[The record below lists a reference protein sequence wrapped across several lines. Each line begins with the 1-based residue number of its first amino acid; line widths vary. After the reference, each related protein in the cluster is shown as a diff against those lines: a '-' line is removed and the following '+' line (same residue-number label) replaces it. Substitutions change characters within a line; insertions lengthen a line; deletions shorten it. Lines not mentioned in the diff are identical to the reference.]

1 MITVVALGAVFWT
14 FVGLEA
20 VYRWWLP
27 PERPVRAVRPLPPF
41 VRSALWAEFGGR
53 GRPRLDP
60 QIPFMVPVLIPLVL
74 PSPDDRPA
82 ALASDAQASLLHAV
96 SRNALRRRMRQIEFT
111 TRSVALATWV
121 SRHWSIEDVLDSVG
135 AHAWM
140 GDAGEGFE
148 AAGWYYW
155 RRPIHELA
163 PHEVATLLA
172 VVRSPRTFDP
182 VCRPDRV
189 SAAREDA
196 LERMRAAGLID
207 ENAFERAIDTPLRVL
222 PECRE
227 PPEVLPGRSS
237 PERIPRDS

>member
-20 VYRWWLP
+20 VYLWWLP

-41 VRSALWAEFGGR
+41 VRSALWADFGGR

-60 QIPFMVPVLIPLVL
+60 QIPFLVPVLVPLVL
-74 PSPDDRPA
+74 PPPNEMPGARG
-82 ALASDAQASLLHAV
+82 SLLHAV
-96 SRNALRRRMRQIEFT
+96 SSNALRRRMRQLEFT
-111 TRSVALATWV
+111 TRSVALSAWV

-172 VVRSPRTFDP
+172 VMRSPRSYDP

-207 ENAFERAIDTPLRVL
+207 ESAFQRAIDTPLGVL
-222 PECRE
+222 PECRQ
-227 PPEVLPGRSS
+227 PPDVLPGRAS
-237 PERIPRDS
+237 PGRNPRES